1 MSNRVLFRQL
11 TELFMSNTQAGKAA
25 GLLHGLQ
32 ITGASY
38 LKQHGG
44 VHVIHLD
51 VDLAQEVLH
60 LLQGHHV
67 VVVFVCLPHAA
78 DDPALTLM

>member
-1 MSNRVLFRQL
+1 MNDYR
-11 TELFMSNTQAGKAA
+11 
-25 GLLHGLQ
+25 LQ
-32 ITGASY
+32 ITHAPY
-38 LKQHGG
+38 LEQHCG
-44 VHVIHLD
+44 VHVVHLD

-78 DDPALTLM
+78 DDPALLLM